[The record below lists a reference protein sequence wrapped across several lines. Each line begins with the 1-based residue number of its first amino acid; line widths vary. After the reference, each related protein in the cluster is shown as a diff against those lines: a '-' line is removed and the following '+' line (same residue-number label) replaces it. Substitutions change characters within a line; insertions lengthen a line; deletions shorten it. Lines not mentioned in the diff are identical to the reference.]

1 MKIGFVG
8 TGNMG
13 GPMAANLLGA
23 GHELVVHTRTQKRAQ
38 ALLDNGASWADSPA
52 DAAKG
57 RDVVFTCLPGPQ
69 DVESIVLGE
78 NGVRDGIE
86 PGSVYV
92 DTTTSSPSTTRRIHD
107 LLAQK
112 NVTMLDAPLSG
123 GVAGAVAGN
132 MAIIVG
138 GDEEVYRRIKPVLD
152 VIGDPDKVV
161 YCGPSGAGMICKL
174 CNNMINLSL
183 GVLLAEALTLGVKAG
198 MDLNTLVEVISKS
211 TGATARMD
219 TVFRRG
225 IFQGNLEPGFSMT
238 LGLKDLRLATELAR
252 EMDLPMEMAALAEQK
267 HVETIARGWGTK
279 NTDAVAILQEERAGV
294 QLRLT

>member
-1 MKIGFVG
+1 
-8 TGNMG
+8 
-13 GPMAANLLGA
+13 
-23 GHELVVHTRTQKRAQ
+23 
-38 ALLDNGASWADSPA
+38 
-52 DAAKG
+52 
-57 RDVVFTCLPGPQ
+57 VFTCLPGPQ
-69 DVESIVLGE
+69 DVESAVLGE
-78 NGVRDGIE
+78 NGVRDGIGS
-86 PGSVYV
+86 GSVYV
-92 DTTTSSPSTTRRIHD
+92 DTTTSSPSSTRRIHD

-112 NVTMLDAPLSG
+112 DVAMLDAPLSG

-138 GDEEVYRRIKPVLD
+138 GDEETYRRIKPVLD

-161 YCGPSGAGMICKL
+161 YCGASGAGMICKL

-219 TVFRRG
+219 MVFRRG
-225 IFQGNLEPGFSMT
+225 IFQGNFEPGFSMA
-238 LGLKDLRLATELAR
+238 LGLKDLRLATELAW
-252 EMDLPMEMAALAEQK
+252 EMDLPMEMGVLAEQK
-267 HVETIARGWGTK
+267 HIETIARGWGNK

>member
-1 MKIGFVG
+1 
-8 TGNMG
+8 
-13 GPMAANLLGA
+13 MAANLLGA
-23 GHELVVHTRTQKRAQ
+23 GHGLVVFTRTKKRAQ
-38 ALLDNGASWADSPA
+38 PLLNNGATWADCPA
-52 DAAKG
+52 DAVKG

-69 DVESIVLGE
+69 DVESVVLDE
-78 NGVRDGIE
+78 YGVGDGIE
-86 PGSVYV
+86 PGSVYI
-92 DTTTSSPSTTRRIHD
+92 DTTTSSPSVTRRIHD
-107 LLAQK
+107 LLAHK
-112 NVTMLDAPLSG
+112 NVAMLDAPLSG

-138 GDEEVYRRIKPVLD
+138 GDERTYRRVKPVLD

-174 CNNMINLSL
+174 CNNMINLGL
-183 GVLLAEALTLGVKAG
+183 VVLLAEALTLGVKAG

-219 TVFRRG
+219 MVFRRG
-225 IFQGNLEPGFSMT
+225 IFQGNFEPGFSMN
-238 LGLKDLRLATELAR
+238 LGLKDLRLAIELAR

-267 HVETIARGWGTK
+267 HIETVARGWGNK